1 MNDFEKAAMET
12 LDRDYQMWQLLEI
25 LGPDPNYWP
34 RTVRE
39 WTIDCLVASLNSDSP
54 LPE

>member
-1 MNDFEKAAMET
+1 MNDFEKATMQT

-34 RTVRE
+34 A
-39 WTIDCLVASLNSDSP
+39 TIRDWAVDSLVASLNS
-54 LPE
+54 ETREE

>member
-1 MNDFEKAAMET
+1 VNDFERATMET

-34 RTVRE
+34 V
-39 WTIDCLVASLNSDSP
+39 TIRDWAVDCLVASLNSDSS
-54 LPE
+54 LSE

>member
-1 MNDFEKAAMET
+1 MNDFEKATMQT

-25 LGPDPNYWP
+25 LGPDPNFWP
-34 RTVRE
+34 KTVRE
-39 WTIDCLVASLNSDSP
+39 WTIDCLVASLNSDSS

>member
-1 MNDFEKAAMET
+1 MNDFEKATMET

-34 RTVRE
+34 A
-39 WTIDCLVASLNSDSP
+39 TIRDWAVDSLVASLNS
-54 LPE
+54 ETREE